1 MLTCIKGRIALATS
15 ALGLFTATAAYA
27 LDPSLAPSG
36 NFDLTHWYLT
46 LPSAQIVDPI
56 TLSNG
61 YLLQNVFYTYPNWGG
76 MTLRC
81 PNLAG
86 TTTNTHYSR
95 TELREVLHPLDSSYI
110 DDSNNWTTAIGGHL
124 RARLKVDRV
133 STTGDSSRVGRVIIG
148 QIHGPSTE
156 VIRLYYDKKPWEAK
170 GRIYA
175 GMDSTSDITTWSTD
189 IVSNKN
195 GDGIAL
201 GELFTY
207 VIQLKD
213 NRLQVDILRNQG
225 RLVNTYI
232 RYVDPAYRGL
242 NLYFKAGVYNQNNT
256 GTSSDYA
263 QATFYS
269 LTHTHP

>member
-27 LDPSLAPSG
+27 LYPSLAPSG

-95 TELREVLHPLDSSYI
+95 TELREVLNPLDSSYI
-110 DDSNNWTTAIGGHL
+110 DDSLTMRIG
-124 RARLKVDRV
+124 V
-133 STTGDSSRVGRVIIG
+133 SC
-148 QIHGPSTE
+148 
-156 VIRLYYDKKPWEAK
+156 
-170 GRIYA
+170 
-175 GMDSTSDITTWSTD
+175 
-189 IVSNKN
+189 
-195 GDGIAL
+195 AL
-201 GELFTY
+201 G
-207 VIQLKD
+207 
-213 NRLQVDILRNQG
+213 
-225 RLVNTYI
+225 
-232 RYVDPAYRGL
+232 
-242 NLYFKAGVYNQNNT
+242 
-256 GTSSDYA
+256 SSLSADKSR
-263 QATFYS
+263 ATTVEAPS
-269 LTHTHP
+269 AARSAIAV